1 MAFMLVRKKLL
12 LSAGL
17 NESDLNSMSRD
28 KWLVQ
33 NLADEGQQSEL
44 EQIAEQYD
52 NIKADFDKKI

>member
-1 MAFMLVRKKLL
+1 
-12 LSAGL
+12 
-17 NESDLNSMSRD
+17 MSRD

-52 NIKADFDKKI
+52 NIKADFDKKYEVKRRKITQGDDLSTRCIENC